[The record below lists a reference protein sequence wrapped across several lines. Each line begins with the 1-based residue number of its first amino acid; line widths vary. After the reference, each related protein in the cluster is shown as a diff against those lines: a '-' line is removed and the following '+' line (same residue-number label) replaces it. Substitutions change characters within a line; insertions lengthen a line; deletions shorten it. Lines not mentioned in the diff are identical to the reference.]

1 MFSKPS
7 KKLTA
12 QGGFTLMELLV
23 VMAILG
29 LLMSLVG
36 PRVLSQLGGAKTKTT
51 LIQIKDLEQS
61 LEMYK
66 LDVGRFPTTDQGLN
80 ALMQKPSGVVG
91 WNGPYLKSAVP
102 LAPWRQEYNYKY
114 PGDNAEMDIYSYG
127 QDGAKGG
134 DGEDSDVNN
143 WN

>member
-102 LAPWRQEYNYKY
+102 LDRQLACFYCPLYELN
-114 PGDNAEMDIYSYG
+114 DRSNCRWSSACDTFF
-127 QDGAKGG
+127 DLVFRWVA
-134 DGEDSDVNN
+134 V
-143 WN
+143 

>member
-102 LAPWRQEYNYKY
+102 LDPWRQEYNYKY